1 MDRTEVSAQRRTR
14 TGQECQRGG
23 GHGQDRTDDNMT
35 VSKHKL
41 IREEKRERKQKRK
54 ENTRLYT
61 GRDSAA
67 KIIQQQQSNKNRTR
81 ATSVR
86 DHEQSLNPSE

>member
-1 MDRTEVSAQRRTR
+1 MDRTGVSARRR
-14 TGQECQRGG
+14 ARAE
-23 GHGQDRTDDNMT
+23 QDKTDDSMT

-41 IREEKRERKQKRK
+41 IREEKRKRKQKRK

-81 ATSVR
+81 STRVR
-86 DHEQSLNPSE
+86 DHEQSLDPSE